1 MKREHLVGL
10 GGAAL
15 AYLTELVHRRP
26 RVWIRDVDRLHE
38 LLDRHGDDAIRA
50 AFERGLTEGVYGH
63 EYIVHYLS
71 ERAAGGDGVQQEL
84 PV

>member
-1 MKREHLVGL
+1 LVGL

-38 LLDRHGDDAIRA
+38 LLDRHGDDALRA
-50 AFERGLTEGVYGH
+50 AFARGLAEGVYGH
-63 EYIVHYLS
+63 EYIAHYL
-71 ERAAGGDGVQQEL
+71 ANATGPVGGGQQEL
-84 PV
+84 PL